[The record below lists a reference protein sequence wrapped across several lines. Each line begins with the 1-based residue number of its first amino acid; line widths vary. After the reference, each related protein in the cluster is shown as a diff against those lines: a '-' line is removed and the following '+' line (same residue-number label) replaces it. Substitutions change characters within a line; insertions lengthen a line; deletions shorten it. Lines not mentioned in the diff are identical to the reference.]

1 MECDLGDVRSADLG
15 VVNALARASL
25 HASRQGER
33 LRLVNAPPDLQE
45 LIALVGLA
53 GVLFGRRGREAEE
66 REEPFGVEK
75 RGEADDPTV

>member
-25 HASRQGER
+25 HTSRQGQR

-53 GVLFGRRGREAEE
+53 GVLFGRRREVEE

-75 RGEADDPTV
+75 CGETDDPTV

>member
-1 MECDLGDVRSADLG
+1 MECDLGDVRAADLG
-15 VVNALARASL
+15 TVDALARASL
-25 HASRQGER
+25 NASRQGER

-53 GVLFGRRGREAEE
+53 GVLFGRRRREAEQ

-75 RGEADDPTV
+75 RGEADDLTV